1 MTRWRWAVAA
11 ILIALV
17 GPPIYFAAGGLTN
30 SVGWSTWRDY
40 DRLLILALSSLALAG
55 VTTLIALP
63 IGTLFAILLYKINLP
78 GRHFLRRLVVVGL
91 FVPLPLLATAW
102 QSAFGGGLSICTN
115 DPGRSWPSGLP
126 VAATIHALASLP
138 WVIWLVGQ
146 GLMWIEP
153 ELEDDAA
160 LAAGP
165 WTVIWHVSLPRAAP
179 AIAAA
184 LVWIAVQT
192 TTEITITDMT
202 LVRTFAE
209 EVYSQFVLPDDPGAL
224 QSPEL
229 AVRRAAAVA
238 IPPMIG
244 LAIVVT
250 FGMRSLKRRAQGLQ
264 TSRRDRPVI
273 VLGP

>member
-1 MTRWRWAVAA
+1 MA
-11 ILIALV
+11 I
-17 GPPIYFAAGGLTN
+17 
-30 SVGWSTWRDY
+30 
-40 DRLLILALSSLALAG
+40 SSLALAG

-63 IGTLFAILLYKINLP
+63 IGTLFAILLYKSNLP

-102 QSAFGGGLSICTN
+102 QSAFGGGLSIFTN

-146 GLMWIEP
+146 GLTWIEP
-153 ELEDDAA
+153 ELEDDAV

-165 WTVIWHVSLPRAAP
+165 WTVIWRVSLPRAAP

-184 LVWIAVQT
+184 LVWIVVQT

-209 EVYSQFVLPDDPGAL
+209 EVYSQFVLPDDPG
-224 QSPEL
+224 
-229 AVRRAAAVA
+229 RC
-238 IPPMIG
+238 
-244 LAIVVT
+244 
-250 FGMRSLKRRAQGLQ
+250 
-264 TSRRDRPVI
+264 SRRNWPCGEPLPSRFRR
-273 VLGP
+273 